1 MLSIKTYPRSIGH
14 LNANIGLLTLVLAG
28 ANAAIYRRESRGLA
42 ETPSFDGYEVIAYR
56 ESKFKVFTIGGVV
69 RINNRQL
76 LYTSNEDFG
85 KYGYAYRSLPQ
96 SMKRFIELEYG
107 GVTAKRYICIR

>member
-14 LNANIGLLTLVLAG
+14 LNASIGLLTLVLAG

-56 ESKFKVFTIGGVV
+56 ENSFGVFSLSGRVV
-69 RINNRQL
+69 ITDRQL
-76 LYTSNEDFG
+76 RYPSNEDFG
-85 KYGYAYRSLPQ
+85 KYGYAYRTLSQ
-96 SMKRFIELEYG
+96 SMNRFMKLEYG

>member
-1 MLSIKTYPRSIGH
+1 MLSVKIYPQSIGH
-14 LNANIGLLTLVLAG
+14 LNASIGLLTLVLAG

-56 ESKFKVFTIGGVV
+56 KSNFKVFSLGGAI
-69 RINNRQL
+69 RINDSQL
-76 LYTSNEDFG
+76 AYPSSEEFG
-85 KYGYAYRSLPQ
+85 RYGWSYRTLSQ
-96 SMKRFIELEYG
+96 SMNRFMKLEYG